1 MITDF
6 YVHAQGC
13 YYWVGSIP
21 EPPEVAV
28 PQLRAKLQ
36 EVNLPEAPESWHPSD
51 GFPHYR
57 PNRWRCGNR
66 EGAV

>member
-1 MITDF
+1 MITKF
-6 YVHAQGC
+6 YVRHKGSH
-13 YYWVGSIP
+13 YWVGSIP

-36 EVNLPEAPESWHPSD
+36 GLNLPEVPESWHPSD
-51 GFPHYR
+51 GLPHFR
-57 PNRWRCGNR
+57 PNWWRCGTR